1 MTTRVKTHAEPI
13 YTIIAYYEGITAPR
27 VIHSGDYESVSGQFE
42 DYRMMGS
49 ELDWGNVTRLTLN
62 HHLNHHTRTVHG
74 SSNRFVIDSL
84 HR

>member
-1 MTTRVKTHAEPI
+1 MTTRVKTQAEPI

-62 HHLNHHTRTVHG
+62 HHTRTVHG
-74 SSNRFVIDSL
+74 SSNRFAIDSL